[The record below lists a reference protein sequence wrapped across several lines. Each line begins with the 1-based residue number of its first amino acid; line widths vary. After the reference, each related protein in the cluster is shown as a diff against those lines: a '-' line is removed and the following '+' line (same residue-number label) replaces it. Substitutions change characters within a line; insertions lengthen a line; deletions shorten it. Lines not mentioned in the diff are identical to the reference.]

1 MGDTLGPA
9 CTCELNVDRCVCP
22 RLGAVATACCDLP
35 QAVSCCCKLLVLNYE
50 KLLQV
55 AVAGLSSVCGHHV
68 RIVVYGHANSVGLQV
83 LVFELSVCGFSR
95 ETRASPSGASR
106 GLRANGVS
114 LQLTILRKETSGCSL
129 ATPRSVGVYHVR
141 ADQVGPMCCGRD
153 SAGHSGASIWVD
165 RPTCPYVCR

>member
-1 MGDTLGPA
+1 M
-9 CTCELNVDRCVCP
+9 
-22 RLGAVATACCDLP
+22 
-35 QAVSCCCKLLVLNYE
+35 LNYE

-83 LVFELSVCGFSR
+83 LVFELSVCSFSR

-114 LQLTILRKETSGCSL
+114 LQLTILRKETQDAHSQPHVAL
-129 ATPRSVGVYHVR
+129 ACTKLRRIKSQCVAAGAVLGTPAHAFGLTAQLVR
-141 ADQVGPMCCGRD
+141 
-153 SAGHSGASIWVD
+153 
-165 RPTCPYVCR
+165 VC